1 VTQLPDQSRQ
11 RQPENPRRVIG
22 GFRFKRKGGIENFP
36 WHADPLLRSILTAA
50 TPEAAEEGN
59 RYAAAGQTATM
70 IVSAGKVA
78 ASVQG
83 RASRPYQLEFHFR
96 TWTPQEWESII
107 TALSTE
113 AQYSARFLLDEMP
126 PGVATLAQSLSL
138 GAPLVPS
145 KPGGKTASDPR
156 ITCTCGGQ
164 QPCKHAVAAM
174 HILVER
180 LETEPLLLF
189 TLRGMPPK
197 QVIERI
203 HERRTLSARGESHAH
218 PLPTAA
224 SDHSLTPPLTSQM
237 EDFWRPGRRLH
248 DYAARP
254 AHAHVPHALLRRLGA
269 SPIGGKFPLVGLLAS
284 IYDSVRTRGL
294 RVRDGDPTNGA

>member
-1 VTQLPDQSRQ
+1 MTQLPDQSRQ
-11 RQPENPRRVIG
+11 RQSENPRRVIG

-36 WHADPLLRSILTAA
+36 WHADPLLRSILMAA
-50 TPEAAEEGN
+50 APEAAEEGN
-59 RYAAAGQTATM
+59 RYAISGQTATM
-70 IVSAGKVA
+70 IVAAGKVS
-78 ASVQG
+78 ASVLG
-83 RASRPYQLEFHFR
+83 RASRPYQLEFHFS
-96 TWTPQEWESII
+96 TWSPEEWERLIG
-107 TALSTE
+107 ALSAE
-113 AQYSARFLLDEMP
+113 ALYSARFLVDEMP
-126 PGVATLAQSLSL
+126 PTVATLAESLSL

-145 KPGGKTASDPR
+145 KPGGKSASDPR
-156 ITCTCGGQ
+156 TTCTCGGQ

-203 HERRTLSARGESHAH
+203 QERRTLSARGESHAH
-218 PLPTAA
+218 PLPSAA
-224 SDHSLTPPLTSQM
+224 SDHSLAPPLASQL

-254 AHAHVPHALLRRLGA
+254 AHPHVPYALLRRLGA
-269 SPIGGKFPLVGLLAS
+269 SPLGGKFPLVGLLAS
-284 IYDSVRTRGL
+284 IYDSLRTRGL
-294 RVRDGDPTNGA
+294 RARDGDPPNGT